1 MLFVAVRAA
10 RRAGDMIL
18 RHYED
23 RDSYKVK
30 QKTDRD
36 FVTEIDQRAESI
48 IINEILKHYPN
59 HGIIAEESKPKNP
72 DADIQWH
79 IDPLD
84 GTTNFVHGYPH
95 FAVSI
100 AAWQRGKPL
109 LAVVHDPMRNETFE
123 AKSGGGAFL
132 NRRRLRVSE
141 CKNIKNAI
149 FASGLPPYNREDL
162 DNFQKRMDIC
172 MRSAD
177 GYRRGGSAALD
188 LAYVAAGRI
197 DAYWESGLK
206 SWDIA
211 AGVLLVQEAGGLA
224 TGLEGQSVDL
234 NKGDVLVGNGE
245 MHHAFQTILKL

>member
-59 HGIIAEESKPKNP
+59 HGIIAE
-72 DADIQWH
+72 
-79 IDPLD
+79 D

-245 MHHAFQTILKL
+245 MHHAFQKILKL